1 MTRLAR
7 DGRRAVRAGLGAAL
21 LLAAAVE
28 PAAAAVPT
36 AAAVRGEVART
47 NQQAGRAQPLVVE
60 VQVRDETGASAASG
74 RMVLGGAAG
83 PTRLELALADG
94 SHEVHERR
102 AGRYEATRDGQPL
115 GRAMP
120 LLPPLGLLQAR
131 NEADVAAALAL
142 LGGDPERVDLGMA
155 GGADC
160 WVLGGRDPGPFDANG
175 RPSYW
180 LDQDGRRPVRID
192 ERGGV
197 RFRFG
202 PPARHE
208 PAIFLPAWIEVEAPG
223 WPRWRIEVVR
233 VTSGNLASAP

>member
-1 MTRLAR
+1 MTLA
-7 DGRRAVRAGLGAAL
+7 AVLVAVLGLGAAGVAPAR
-21 LLAAAVE
+21 AAI
-28 PAAAAVPT
+28 PT
-36 AAAVRGEVART
+36 AAAVRAEIARK

-60 VQVRDETGASAASG
+60 VVVRDETGAAAASG
-74 RMVLGGAAG
+74 RMLLGGAAG
-83 PTRLELALADG
+83 PTRLELVLADG
-94 SHEVHERR
+94 RREVHERR
-102 AGRYEATRDGQPL
+102 AGRYEATRDGEPVA
-115 GRAMP
+115 RAMP
-120 LLPPLGLLQAR
+120 LLPPFGLLQAR
-131 NEADVAAALAL
+131 SEADVAAALAL
-142 LGGDPERVDLGMA
+142 IGGDPDRVDLGMA

-180 LDQDGRRPVRID
+180 FDQDGRRPVRID

-208 PAIFLPAWIEVEAPG
+208 PAIFLPAWIDVEAPG
-223 WPRWRIEVVR
+223 WPRRRIEVVR

>member
-1 MTRLAR
+1 MTQLAR
-7 DGRRAVRAGLGAAL
+7 RAA
-21 LLAAAVE
+21 LAAALAVAIAA
-28 PAAAAVPT
+28 PAEAAIPS
-36 AAAVRGEVART
+36 AAAVRGEIART
-47 NQQAGRAQPLVVE
+47 NQQAGRGQPLGVE
-60 VQVRDETGASAASG
+60 VLVRDETGATAASG
-74 RMVLGGAAG
+74 RMLLGGAAG

-94 SHEVHERR
+94 RREVHERN

-115 GRAMP
+115 ERAMP
-120 LLPPLGLLQAR
+120 LLPPFALLQAR
-131 NEADVAAALAL
+131 SEADVAAALAT
-142 LGGDPERVDLGMA
+142 LGGDPETVDLGMA

-160 WVLGGRDPGPFDANG
+160 WVLGGRDPGPFDANA

-180 LDQDGRRPVRID
+180 FDQDARRPVRID

-208 PAIFLPAWIEVEAPG
+208 PAIFLPAWVEVEAPG

-233 VTSGNLASAP
+233 VTTGNPASAP